1 MPKDLQSAATAAC
14 GTLNNPQSRPT
25 IIIVDALN
33 QFDEDEAARLVS
45 WVPRKLAPHIRCV
58 FSMIPDTPQHKALT
72 SREPAPQVMQ
82 LGPLDKEEKT
92 VSFILDFTRFYT
104 RFPCSLL
111 PSSTIDPFIH

>member
-1 MPKDLQSAATAAC
+1 MPKDLESAATAAC
-14 GTLNNPQSRPT
+14 GALNNPQSRPT

-33 QFDEDEAARLVS
+33 QFDEDEAARLVC

-58 FSMIPDTPQHKALT
+58 FSMIPDTPQHKALI

-92 VSFILDFTRFYT
+92 VSYF
-104 RFPCSLL
+104 
-111 PSSTIDPFIH
+111 